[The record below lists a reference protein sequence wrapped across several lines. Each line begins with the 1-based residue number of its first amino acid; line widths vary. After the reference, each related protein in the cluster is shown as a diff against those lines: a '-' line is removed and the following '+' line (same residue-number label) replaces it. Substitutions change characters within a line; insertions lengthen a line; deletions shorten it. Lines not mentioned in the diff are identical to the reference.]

1 MLREKNTVNKSEENE
16 PEKLNKLLITDY
28 ASVKNKKQK
37 RWQPDANH
45 DSYTFEAFKG
55 TRIQVF
61 QDNNRDFK
69 SRTLFVRGERCPVAL
84 FETFFERRPLLKH
97 WPCDSYFLPIYMVFK
112 GGLTRILIFPT
123 YFSSLLPSSS

>member
-45 DSYTFEAFKG
+45 DSYTFQAFKG

-97 WPCDSYFLPIYMVFK
+97 WPCDGYFLPIYMVFK